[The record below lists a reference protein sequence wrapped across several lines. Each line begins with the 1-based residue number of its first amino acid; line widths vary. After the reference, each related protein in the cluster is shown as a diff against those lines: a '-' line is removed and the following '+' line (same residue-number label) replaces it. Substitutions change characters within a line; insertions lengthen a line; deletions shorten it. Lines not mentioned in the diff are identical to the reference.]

1 MGADTFAKWR
11 AVRSLMGRHPEGSA
25 SIDPSGAA
33 GMDLDGAVAGFD
45 SVRDRLVAET
55 LAPPEKLQ

>member
-1 MGADTFAKWR
+1 
-11 AVRSLMGRHPEGSA
+11 
-25 SIDPSGAA
+25 
-33 GMDLDGAVAGFD
+33 MDLDGAVAGFD